1 MKSKEEKGEDSMNLS
16 LAVTNESTLGVY
28 LQNKNALEKLFAK
41 RKVKL
46 YEQPDV
52 LNEDN
57 IIDNLD

>member
-1 MKSKEEKGEDSMNLS
+1 MNLS